1 MKNVIAITMLTLA
14 FMSCN
19 SKPQEDPAK
28 TIINPQASQNTIVE
42 QNTQCIC
49 TKEYK
54 PVCGSDGMTYP
65 SPCQAGC
72 AGIKDYTDGPCQ
84 K

>member
-1 MKNVIAITMLTLA
+1 MKNLIALSLLSLT
-14 FMSCN
+14 FISCE
-19 SKPQEDPAK
+19 SKPMEDPAK
-28 TIINPQASQNTIVE
+28 TTINPQASQNSIVE
-42 QNTQCIC
+42 ENTQCIC

-54 PVCGSDGMTYP
+54 PVCGSDGITYP

-72 AGIKDYTDGPCQ
+72 KGIKEYTNGPCQ